1 MLVLEST
8 IMETVDRDAIK
19 RQEFGDFLKSRRARL
34 LPEQVGLTVGTR
46 RRTPGLRREEVA
58 MLSGVGTT
66 WYTWLEQG
74 REVRPSYEVLWALA
88 STLKLDD
95 AECRYLFD
103 LAGRPMRD
111 KHKPARS
118 PLTPPEALLRMLRQ
132 LTNQPAYILGPCWE
146 VLAWNQAAAAL
157 FGDYGQL
164 EGEERNIIHM
174 LFNNPQ
180 HRQLLIDWESLAPTA
195 LGLFRAESAHLA
207 GQPERDGLVT
217 RLLEQSADFR
227 YWWGR
232 HDVAL
237 YTSSYKRISHPQVG
251 PMLFEHNSFT
261 SDDGSRTKLVMYT
274 PMEEDQTVE
283 KIDRLM
289 RGLRTAEAL

>member
-1 MLVLEST
+1 
-8 IMETVDRDAIK
+8 MEIVDRDAIK

-34 LPEQVGLTVGTR
+34 LPEQVGLVVGAR

-88 STLKLDD
+88 STLKLDE

-103 LAGRPMRD
+103 LAGRPMRE
-111 KHKPARS
+111 KHKPAPAS
-118 PLTPPEALLRMLRQ
+118 QEPPEALLRMLRQ
-132 LTNQPAYILGPCWE
+132 FTNQPAYILGPCWDI
-146 VLAWNQAAAAL
+146 LAWNHAAAAL
-157 FGDYGQL
+157 FGDYAMLQGD
-164 EGEERNIIHM
+164 ERNIMHM
-174 LFNNPQ
+174 LFNNDQ
-180 HRQLLIDWESLAPTA
+180 HRALLMDWETLAPTA

-207 GQPERDGLVT
+207 GTPQRDRLVNT
-217 RLLEQSADFR
+217 LLAQSTDFQ

-232 HDVAL
+232 HDVSL
-237 YTSSYKRISHPQVG
+237 YTSSYKRIAHPEAG

-274 PMEEDQTVE
+274 PMEENHTVE
-283 KIDRLM
+283 KIERLM
-289 RGLRTAEAL
+289 CHRHGVLT